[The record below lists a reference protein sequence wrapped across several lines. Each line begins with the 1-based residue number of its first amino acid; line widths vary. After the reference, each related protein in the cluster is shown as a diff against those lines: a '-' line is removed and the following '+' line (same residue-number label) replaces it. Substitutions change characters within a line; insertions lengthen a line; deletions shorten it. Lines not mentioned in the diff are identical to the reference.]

1 MIDERAE
8 INWPTRPSGETINS
22 FNSDEP
28 KFRGK
33 NENCPFM

>member
-8 INWPTRPSGETINS
+8 INWRPSGETTLNS

-28 KFRGK
+28 KLSGK